1 MLLKIYQPR
10 KFILLSKRKN
20 QVKIL
25 KESIKFKEYLINFNE
40 WFKDYVNIGESND
53 FVNIYE
59 ESDFVN
65 IKETS
70 DYANNKKIKWLC

>member
-1 MLLKIYQPR
+1 MLLKIYQPP

>member
-10 KFILLSKRKN
+10 KFIPLSKRKN

-53 FVNIYE
+53 FVNI
-59 ESDFVN
+59 
-65 IKETS
+65 
-70 DYANNKKIKWLC
+70 